1 MRSWPFLL
9 VFLCLGGCIRPLPQY
24 EEPLPRTRVQS
35 IRTTA
40 YTHTE
45 RDHRRYGK
53 ASALGTALRCD
64 KIHSAAADWARWPA
78 GTIFRIQETGET
90 FEVDDYGWA
99 LAGRNTIDL
108 YKPSWAEMCHWG
120 VRRVH
125 IEVIHWGN
133 AWESYRR
140 LKPARDYRHVRR
152 MMREIREFY
161 DEPAGT
167 R

>member
-1 MRSWPFLL
+1 MFPSSFLL
-9 VFLCLGGCIRPLPQY
+9 RRLPLAVGLSLLTGCLRPLPPY
-24 EEPLPRTRVQS
+24 EEPLSHTRFQTV
-35 IRTTA
+35 RTTA

-45 RDHRRYGK
+45 ADHRPYGTCC
-53 ASALGTALRCD
+53 ALGTNLRYS

-78 GTIFRIQETGET
+78 GTVFRIQETGDIC
-90 FEVDDYGWA
+90 EVDDYGWA

-108 YKPSWAEMCHWG
+108 YKPTAPAMNHWG

-125 IEVIHWGN
+125 IEVLHWGN
-133 AWESYRR
+133 PWESYRK

-161 DEPAGT
+161 
-167 R
+167 